1 MKVLVESGVFGVC
14 AKSVVNMSAKDFAY
28 LCKMIGKSDLMCWIS
43 GEHKDRPF
51 FAVGYGANVGT
62 YYTALDG
69 TFAEINPTI
78 KNA

>member
-1 MKVLVESGVFGVC
+1 
-14 AKSVVNMSAKDFAY
+14 
-28 LCKMIGKSDLMCWIS
+28 MIGKSDLMCWIS